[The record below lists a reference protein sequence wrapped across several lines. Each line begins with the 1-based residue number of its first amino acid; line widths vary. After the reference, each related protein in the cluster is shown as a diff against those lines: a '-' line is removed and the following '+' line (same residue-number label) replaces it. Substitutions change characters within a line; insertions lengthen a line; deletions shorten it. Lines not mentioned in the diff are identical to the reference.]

1 MPLPSPSP
9 QQARIF
15 WLSVTGLAL
24 AVMLALVCLLV
35 WVLGWV
41 VGRLSAVLIPLAI
54 AGVIAYLLDP
64 VVDFLQNRKI
74 PRPRAIGLVFLVAA
88 AIVLLMV
95 GTVLPRLIV
104 EAQDLVTRIPTLSE
118 QAWAS
123 VQKWLQNS
131 TIGVKA
137 KQAWSAEL
145 ASDLQGIM
153 QKILPSVSNWFIA
166 RLSQA
171 FSWFGLLI
179 GLSLVPVYAFY
190 FLSEKK
196 GISENWTDYLPFK
209 ESRLKEEF
217 VFVINAINEYLILF
231 FRAQILVAICDGILL
246 TIGFAS
252 IGLSYSL
259 LFGMVAGLLSIIPY
273 LGITMSLIPTV
284 LLAAVQFGD
293 WLHPLLVAG
302 IFVVVQLLEG
312 YVISPKIMGDRVGL
326 HPLTIIIAVMVGTT
340 LLGGILGGI
349 LAIPLTA
356 AMRVLMFRYIW
367 RNNPAQQS

>member
-35 WVLGWV
+35 WVSGWV
-41 VGRLSAVLIPLAI
+41 LSQLSAVLVPLAI
-54 AGVIAYLLDP
+54 AGVLAYLLDP
-64 VVDFLQNRKI
+64 VVDFLQARKI
-74 PRPRAIGLVFLVAA
+74 PRSRAIGLVFVMALAL
-88 AIVLLMV
+88 VLLLV
-95 GTVLPRLIV
+95 GTVVPRLIV
-104 EAQDLVTRIPTLSE
+104 EVQDLATRIPTLGE
-118 QAWAS
+118 QAWGNL
-123 VQKWLQNS
+123 QRWLQSS
-131 TIGVKA
+131 TIGAKA

-145 ASDLQGIM
+145 GADLQALL
-153 QKILPSVSNWFIA
+153 QKVIPAISNWLIA

-171 FSWFGLLI
+171 VSWFGLLI
-179 GLSLVPVYAFY
+179 GLSLVPVYVFY

-196 GISENWTDYLPFK
+196 GISENWTDYLPFQ
-209 ESRLKEEF
+209 ESKLKDEV

-231 FRAQILVAICDGILL
+231 FRAQILVAICDGVLL
-246 TIGFAS
+246 TIGFAAM
-252 IGLSYSL
+252 GLNYSL
-259 LFGMVAGLLSIIPY
+259 LFGMVAGLLSVVPY
-273 LGITMSLIPTV
+273 LGITMSIIPTV

-312 YVISPKIMGDRVGL
+312 YVISPKIMGERVGL

-356 AMRVLMFRYIW
+356 ALRVLMFRYVW
-367 RNNPAQQS
+367 RKPASKVA

>member
-35 WVLGWV
+35 WVSGWV
-41 VGRLSAVLIPLAI
+41 LSQLSSVLIPLAI

-64 VVDFLQNRKI
+64 VVDFLQARHI
-74 PRPRAIGLVFLVAA
+74 PRPRAIGLVFLMALA
-88 AIVLLMV
+88 LVLLLV
-95 GTVLPRLIV
+95 GTVVPRLIV
-104 EAQDLVTRIPTLSE
+104 EVQDLATRIPTLGE
-118 QAWAS
+118 QAWGNL
-123 VQKWLQNS
+123 QRWLQNS
-131 TIGVKA
+131 TIGAKA

-145 ASDLQGIM
+145 GADLQALL
-153 QKILPSVSNWFIA
+153 QKVIPTISNWVIA

-171 FSWFGLLI
+171 ASWFGLLI
-179 GLSLVPVYAFY
+179 GLSLVPVYVFY

-196 GISENWTDYLPFK
+196 GISENWTAYLPVK
-209 ESRLKEEF
+209 ESRLKDEA
-217 VFVINAINEYLILF
+217 VFVITAINEYLILF

-246 TIGFAS
+246 TIGFAAM
-252 IGLSYSL
+252 GLNYSL

-273 LGITMSLIPTV
+273 LGITLSIIPTV

-293 WLHPLLVAG
+293 WLHPLLVAC

-340 LLGGILGGI
+340 LLGGVLGGI

-356 AMRVLMFRYIW
+356 ALRVLMFRYVW
-367 RNNPAQQS
+367 RKPDAGVA

>member
-1 MPLPSPSP
+1 MSLPSPSP

-35 WVLGWV
+35 WVSGWV
-41 VGRLSAVLIPLAI
+41 LSQLSSVLIPLAI

-64 VVDFLQNRKI
+64 VVDFLQARNI
-74 PRPRAIGLVFLVAA
+74 PRPRAIGLVFLMALA
-88 AIVLLMV
+88 LVLLLV
-95 GTVLPRLIV
+95 GTVVPRLIV
-104 EAQDLVTRIPTLSE
+104 EVQDLATRIPTLGE
-118 QAWAS
+118 QAWGNL
-123 VQKWLQNS
+123 QRWLQNS
-131 TIGVKA
+131 TIGAKA

-145 ASDLQGIM
+145 GADLQALL
-153 QKILPSVSNWFIA
+153 QKVIPTISNWVIA

-171 FSWFGLLI
+171 ASWFGLLI
-179 GLSLVPVYAFY
+179 GLSLVPVYVFY

-196 GISENWTDYLPFK
+196 GISENWTAYLPVK
-209 ESRLKEEF
+209 ESRLKDEA
-217 VFVINAINEYLILF
+217 VFVITAINEYLILF

-246 TIGFAS
+246 TIGFAAM
-252 IGLSYSL
+252 GLNYSL

-273 LGITMSLIPTV
+273 LGITLSIIPTV

-293 WLHPLLVAG
+293 WLHPLLVAC

-312 YVISPKIMGDRVGL
+312 YVISPKIMGERVGL

-340 LLGGILGGI
+340 LLGGVLGGI

-356 AMRVLMFRYIW
+356 SLRVLMFRYVW
-367 RNNPAQQS
+367 RKPDSGLA

>member
-1 MPLPSPSP
+1 MSLPSPSP

-35 WVLGWV
+35 WVSGWV
-41 VGRLSAVLIPLAI
+41 LSQLSSVLIPLAI

-64 VVDFLQNRKI
+64 VVDFLQARHI
-74 PRPRAIGLVFLVAA
+74 PRPRAIGLVFLMALA
-88 AIVLLMV
+88 LVLLLV
-95 GTVLPRLIV
+95 GTVVPRLIV
-104 EAQDLVTRIPTLSE
+104 EVQDLATRIPTLGE
-118 QAWAS
+118 QAWGNL
-123 VQKWLQNS
+123 QRWLQNS
-131 TIGVKA
+131 TIGAKA

-145 ASDLQGIM
+145 GADLQALL
-153 QKILPSVSNWFIA
+153 QKVIPTISNWVIA

-171 FSWFGLLI
+171 ASWFGLLI
-179 GLSLVPVYAFY
+179 GLSLVPVYVFY

-196 GISENWTDYLPFK
+196 GISENWTAYLPVK
-209 ESRLKEEF
+209 ESRLKDEA
-217 VFVINAINEYLILF
+217 VFVITAINEYLILF

-246 TIGFAS
+246 TIGFAAM
-252 IGLSYSL
+252 GLNYSL

-273 LGITMSLIPTV
+273 LGITLSIIPTV

-293 WLHPLLVAG
+293 WLHPLLVAC

-340 LLGGILGGI
+340 LLGGVLGGI

-356 AMRVLMFRYIW
+356 ALRVLMFRYVW
-367 RNNPAQQS
+367 RKPDAGVA